1 MRPKDIIQHLN
12 KFPKKKEAVLLAL
25 GVGVNKTTQKITK
38 GKKKASD

>member
-12 KFPKKKEAVLLAL
+12 KFPKKKEAVLVAL
-25 GVGVNKTTQKITK
+25 GVSVAKPVSNNSK